1 MDRRIFFT
9 LMTFSFLL
17 GFLYLVY
24 TILSPFLD
32 TLGWAAVIGITTFPL
47 YRRLRSRLSKRETL
61 AASIMTPAVVF
72 TLVVPFV
79 GFLVLLGG
87 ETANVYQ
94 YLERATSGGSPPFL
108 EKVLHHPRFAPLI
121 ARFRPAL
128 DSIDLD
134 LQTTVLPV
142 LKQAASYLL
151 GYSTAII
158 KNIFLLIIKL
168 ALMVITLFFLYRDG
182 ESFLEKVL
190 SVLPLGES
198 DAGMLRDTVKRVLSA
213 VIYGIFLTCL
223 VQGFLG
229 GVGFWFCGLPSPIV
243 FGGLMAV
250 AALIPVVGTALIW
263 LPGALYLILQGE
275 VLKGMILIVWGALVV
290 GMIDN
295 LIRPLFISGKSHL
308 PILVIA
314 LGVLGGVFSLG
325 PLGVV
330 AGPIVLAVFLA
341 FFDIYS
347 RRVFPG
353 ESESPEKIGGDGHV

>member
-9 LMTFSFLL
+9 MMTFSVLL

-24 TILSPFLD
+24 SVVSPFLD

-47 YRRLRSRLSKRETL
+47 YRRLRNLMPGRETV
-61 AASIMTPAVVF
+61 AAAVMTPAVAV

-79 GFLVLLGG
+79 GFLILLGG
-87 ETANVYQ
+87 ETTSVYQ
-94 YLERATSGGSPPFL
+94 YLERATSGGTPL
-108 EKVLHHPRFAPLI
+108 IVEKLLQHPRLAPLI
-121 ARFRPAL
+121 ARFKPAL
-128 DSIDLD
+128 DSFDFD
-134 LQTTVLPV
+134 LQATVLPA
-142 LKQAASYLL
+142 LKQAASYLI

-158 KNIFLLIIKL
+158 KNFFLLLIKL
-168 ALMVITLFFLYRDG
+168 GLMIITLFFIYRDG
-182 ESFLEKVL
+182 EAFLARVL
-190 SVLPLGES
+190 SVLPLDE
-198 DAGMLRDTVKRVLSA
+198 DDTGMLRHTVKRVLSA
-213 VIYGIFLTCL
+213 VVYGIFLTCL

-229 GVGFWFCGLPSPIV
+229 GVGFWFCGLPSPVV

-263 LPGALYLILQGE
+263 FPGALYLFLQGE
-275 VLKGMILIVWGALVV
+275 VLKGVFLMVWGALVV

-295 LIRPLFISGKSHL
+295 LIRPVFISGKAHL

-314 LGVLGGVFSLG
+314 VGVLGGVFSFG

-330 AGPIVLAVFLA
+330 AGPIILAVFLA

-353 ESESPEKIGGDGHV
+353 ETGSPAEEAEDGNA

>member
-9 LMTFSFLL
+9 LMFFSFTV

-32 TLGWAAVIGITTFPL
+32 TIGWAAVIGISTFPL
-47 YRRLRSRLSKRETL
+47 YRRLRGRLSGRNTL
-61 AASIMTPAVVF
+61 AASIMTPSVVL

-79 GFLVLLGG
+79 GFLVLLGS
-87 ETANVYQ
+87 ETTSVYQ
-94 YLERATSGGSPPFL
+94 YLERATGSGPPPIVEQL
-108 EKVLHHPRFAPLI
+108 MHHPRLAPLI
-121 ARFRPAL
+121 ARL
-128 DSIDLD
+128 DPVFKSVDLD
-134 LQTTVLPV
+134 LQATLLPA

-158 KNIFLLIIKL
+158 KNFFLLIIKL
-168 ALMVITLFFLYRDG
+168 VLMVITLFFLYRDG
-182 ESFLEKVL
+182 EAFLKRVL
-190 SVLPLGES
+190 GVLPIGET
-198 DAGMLRDTVKRVLSA
+198 DTDLLRDIVKRVLSA
-213 VIYGIFLTCL
+213 VIYGIFLTCII
-223 VQGFLG
+223 QGILG
-229 GVGFWFCGLPSPIV
+229 GVGFWFSGLPSPIV
-243 FGGLMAV
+243 FGALMAV
-250 AALIPVVGTALIW
+250 AALVPVVGTALVW

-275 VLKGMILIVWGALVV
+275 LLHGVILIMWGALVV

-295 LIRPLFISGKSHL
+295 LIRPLFISGKAHL

-330 AGPIVLAVFLA
+330 AGPIILAVFLS

-353 ESESPEKIGGDGHV
+353 ETEASGNSDDQVAR

>member
-9 LMTFSFLL
+9 LINFSFVL

-24 TILSPFLD
+24 AILSPFLD
-32 TLGWAAVIGITTFPL
+32 TLGWAAVIGISTFPL
-47 YRRLRSRLSKRETL
+47 FRRLRNRLSGRETL
-61 AASIMTPAVVF
+61 AACIMTPAVVL

-87 ETANVYQ
+87 ETTSVYQ
-94 YLERATSGGSPPFL
+94 YLEQATSGEAPLFL
-108 EKVLHHPRFAPLI
+108 DKLLHHPRLAPLI
-121 ARFRPAL
+121 ARFKPAL
-128 DSIDLD
+128 DSVDLD
-134 LQTTVLPV
+134 LKATVLPA

-158 KNIFLLIIKL
+158 KNFFLLIIKL
-168 ALMVITLFFLYRDG
+168 VLMIITLFFLYRDG
-182 ESFLEKVL
+182 ESFLKKVL
-190 SVLPLGES
+190 SVLPLGEN
-198 DAGMLRDTVKRVLSA
+198 DADVLRDTVKRVLSA

-243 FGGLMAV
+243 FGALMAV
-250 AALIPVVGTALIW
+250 AALIPVVGTAMIW
-263 LPGALYLILQGE
+263 LPGALYLIVQGE
-275 VLKGMILIVWGALVV
+275 ILKGVILMVWGALVV

-341 FFDIYS
+341 VFDMYS
-347 RRVFPG
+347 QRVFPG
-353 ESESPEKIGGDGHV
+353 EADSPEENGEQGTG

>member
-9 LMTFSFLL
+9 LINFSFLI

-32 TLGWAAVIGITTFPL
+32 TLGWAGVVGISTFPL
-47 YRRLRSRLSKRETL
+47 FRKLRNRLSGRETL
-61 AASIMTPAVVF
+61 AALLMTPAVVL
-72 TLVVPFV
+72 TLVVPF
-79 GFLVLLGG
+79 GAFLVLLGS
-87 ETANVYQ
+87 ETTSVYQ
-94 YLERATSGGSPPFL
+94 YLEKAAAGGSPPFL
-108 EKVLHHPRFAPLI
+108 EQLLQHPRLAPLI
-121 ARFRPAL
+121 ARVRPAL
-128 DSIDLD
+128 ESVDIDI
-134 LQTTVLPV
+134 QATILPA
-142 LKQAASYLL
+142 LKQGASYLL
-151 GYSTAII
+151 GYSTAVI

-168 ALMVITLFFLYRDG
+168 VLMVITLFFLYRDG
-182 ESFLEKVL
+182 ESFVKKVF
-190 SVLPLGES
+190 SVLPLGEKEE
-198 DAGMLRDTVKRVLSA
+198 DMLRDTVQRVLSA
-213 VIYGIFLTCL
+213 VLYGIFLTCL
-223 VQGFLG
+223 VQGALG

-243 FGGLMAV
+243 FGVLMAV

-275 VLKGMILIVWGALVV
+275 VLKGVILIVWGALVV

-341 FFDIYS
+341 LFDMYS

-353 ESESPEKIGGDGHV
+353 EADSQEKIGGEGHV